1 MSLYDFIDV
10 NQQQGSAGI
19 PTEGVYINGISLD
32 TDISAFRTLAVSG
45 RESIEAEI
53 LEVETET
60 LDGNIYHGKR
70 YEPRTLTVQFQLLC
84 KTQAEMNAAVD
95 RLNYLLGDEELKV
108 SFADLPDRYYI
119 GNKTRINA
127 FEPGRLN
134 VVGSFE
140 IYCSDPFAYS
150 EEEGTYSALHYD
162 DDVPEEVKQQRLDKL
177 MRIQQRISGEL
188 EAEKVGKTYEV
199 IIDRK
204 EGDYYVGRTEFCSPE
219 VDPEVLIPVAE
230 RELTIGE
237 FYEVRMTDSEEF
249 DLYGTTINV

>member
-1 MSLYDFIDV
+1 M
-10 NQQQGSAGI
+10 GA
-19 PTEGVYINGISLD
+19 
-32 TDISAFRTLAVSG
+32 
-45 RESIEAEI
+45 
-53 LEVETET
+53 
-60 LDGNIYHGKR
+60 
-70 YEPRTLTVQFQLLC
+70 
-84 KTQAEMNAAVD
+84 
-95 RLNYLLGDEELKV
+95 
-108 SFADLPDRYYI
+108 
-119 GNKTRINA
+119 
-127 FEPGRLN
+127 
-134 VVGSFE
+134 
-140 IYCSDPFAYS
+140 FAYS
-150 EEEGTYSALHYD
+150 EEDGTYSEQNYED
-162 DDVPEEVKQQRLDKL
+162 DIPEEVKQRRLDLL